1 MTDFQ
6 CIECDEAKQRLTG
19 DASLLDI
26 RDSQSFNQAHP
37 QEAINLNNDNLQQI
51 LTPLAKNRV
60 ILVLCYHGISSQNA
74 AQFISSQG
82 FTNVA
87 SINGGF
93 EAWQTQFPENVTSNL

>member
-6 CIECDEAKQRLTG
+6 CIECDEAKQRLAG
-19 DASLLDI
+19 DACLLDI

-37 QEAINLNNDNLQQI
+37 QDAINLNNDNLQQI
-51 LTPLAKNRV
+51 LTPLAKDQV

-93 EAWQTQFPENVTSNL
+93 EAWQTQFPENVTSNS